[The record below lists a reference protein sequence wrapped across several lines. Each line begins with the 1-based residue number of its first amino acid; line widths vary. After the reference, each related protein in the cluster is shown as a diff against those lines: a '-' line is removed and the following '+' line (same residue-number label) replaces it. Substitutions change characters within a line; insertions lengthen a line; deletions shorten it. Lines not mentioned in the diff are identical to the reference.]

1 MNISRVDLF
10 KYKILS
16 MNLEVFHKEFQSVI
30 LQLIHNNLLHLSVAL
45 NISYSVLSAEFATR
59 GSLKHLSYVST
70 WLFSNSLSSGWLVL
84 TTNGFN

>member
-16 MNLEVFHKEFQSVI
+16 MNLELFHKEFQSIV

-45 NISYSVLSAEFATR
+45 NISYSVLSAAFATR
-59 GSLKHLSYVST
+59 WNLKHISYVST
-70 WLFSNSLSSGWLVL
+70 WLFCNSLTSGSLVL